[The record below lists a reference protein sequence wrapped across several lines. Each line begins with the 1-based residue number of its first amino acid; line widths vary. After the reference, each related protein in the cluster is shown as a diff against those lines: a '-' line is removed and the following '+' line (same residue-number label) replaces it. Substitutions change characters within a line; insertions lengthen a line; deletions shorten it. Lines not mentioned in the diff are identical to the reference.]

1 LGLVAA
7 SAVLFGPSIWSEFAN
22 HTLHHAGNVAV
33 KARWKFIGVTPA
45 IGFGFWGWISF
56 AAGGALLLARKVNA
70 FTAATASFLISP
82 YGFHYDMPVACL
94 GFGLLLYAN
103 WTTMPLWHRLPI
115 GLGFISPVIALAGVW
130 WVCPILFWALW
141 AQVQYDYELP
151 KAIVSRRRSTNIQDE
166 A

>member
-1 LGLVAA
+1 
-7 SAVLFGPSIWSEFAN
+7 
-22 HTLHHAGNVAV
+22 
-33 KARWKFIGVTPA
+33 
-45 IGFGFWGWISF
+45 
-56 AAGGALLLARKVNA
+56 
-70 FTAATASFLISP
+70 
-82 YGFHYDMPVACL
+82 
-94 GFGLLLYAN
+94 
-103 WTTMPLWHRLPI
+103 MPLWHRLPI